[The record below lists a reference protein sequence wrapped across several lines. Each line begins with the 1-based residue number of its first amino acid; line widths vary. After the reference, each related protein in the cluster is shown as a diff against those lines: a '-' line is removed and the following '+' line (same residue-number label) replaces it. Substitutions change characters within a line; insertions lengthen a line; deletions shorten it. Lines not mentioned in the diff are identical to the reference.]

1 MKVVSPIG
9 LACCG
14 VTIAVPLHFWVARES
29 LDQIPMFFQDGW
41 LLASLL
47 FSGGFSTGLA
57 YAMWNYGVK
66 TLGTSHAAIYQNLV
80 PVFALLGAWLL
91 LGEIPRTVQLLGGIV
106 ILAGLYWMRR
116 AR

>member
-29 LDQIPMFFQDGW
+29 LDQIPRFFQDGW

-80 PVFALLGAWLL
+80 PVFALLEPGCCWVKFLEQFNCWVESSFWPAFT
-91 LGEIPRTVQLLGGIV
+91 G
-106 ILAGLYWMRR
+106 
-116 AR
+116 